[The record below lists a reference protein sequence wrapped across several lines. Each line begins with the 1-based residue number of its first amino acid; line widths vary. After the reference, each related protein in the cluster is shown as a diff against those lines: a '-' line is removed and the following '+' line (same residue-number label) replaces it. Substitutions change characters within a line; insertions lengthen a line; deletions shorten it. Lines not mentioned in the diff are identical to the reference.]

1 MSLLRAVIVEPDTDV
16 FEGVIN
22 HKSLHLKHM
31 NSVKIPGNFSA
42 SKIFMSLIW
51 ALIVELDTI
60 FSESDIDQTS
70 FCLKQLHG
78 CIDSR

>member
-1 MSLLRAVIVEPDTDV
+1 MEPDTDV

-42 SKIFMSLIW
+42 SEIFYVPYLGPNRG
-51 ALIVELDTI
+51 T
-60 FSESDIDQTS
+60 
-70 FCLKQLHG
+70 
-78 CIDSR
+78 